1 MLTTNRREAL
11 AMGAVMLGAAATGA
25 CREGDAPPAAPRAGL
40 AADLV
45 LLNGRVY
52 TVDAARPRAEAFAIQ
67 NGHFLAVG
75 SSDEMRSLVGKGTEV
90 IDAQGMTVT
99 PGFIDAHSHPAW
111 GGVEELVNVN
121 LDLRSIAEIVEA
133 LRKRAAETPP
143 GEWVMGFKYD
153 DTKVK
158 DGRQL
163 NIDDL
168 DAAAPD
174 HPVYVVHRGGH
185 TTWYN
190 SAAFARAG
198 VTAQTPD
205 PPGGHIYREGGRL
218 TGRIAERADEL
229 FQRVRPSGSTR
240 EQREAG
246 VALISEL
253 MTAAGLT
260 SVTDA
265 QCSKDFAVAY
275 QDAYRAGS
283 MRFRVSMLARG
294 DQSMDSGPV
303 LYQELADAGIYSGFG
318 DSWLRLVGVKFIA
331 DGSASERTMAMSTP
345 YVGRPDDFGILT
357 MTQEEIDAAVE
368 DAHRRRFQ
376 IGIHANGDVAIDM
389 VLKAYERAQ
398 RIAPR
403 PDPRHRLEHCSLVNP
418 DLLKRIK
425 ATGSIPTPFYTYV
438 HYHGNKWSEY
448 GEEKMESMFAHR
460 SFLDHGIPV
469 AGASDYI
476 PGPYEPLMAIQSMV
490 TRTDMAGR
498 VWGPSQ
504 RVTVDEAL
512 RICTL
517 NGAYASFEEGVKGS
531 ITAGKLADFTLL
543 ADDPHDVAPERI
555 KQIEVVRTVVGGRT
569 MHAKG

>member
-1 MLTTNRREAL
+1 MPTISRREAL
-11 AMGAVMLGAAATGA
+11 AMGTALFGAAATGA
-25 CREGDAPPAAPRAGL
+25 CRGSDAPPTGTRGDF

-45 LLNGRVY
+45 LLDGRVY
-52 TVDAARPRAEAFAIQ
+52 TVDDARPRVAAFAVQ
-67 NGHFLAVG
+67 NGRFLAVG
-75 SSDEMRSLVGKGTEV
+75 SSDEMRSFVGANTEIV
-90 IDAQGMTVT
+90 DARGMTVT

-133 LRKRAAETPP
+133 LRARAAETPP

-158 DGRQL
+158 DGRQ
-163 NIDDL
+163 IHITDL

-205 PPGGHIYREGGRL
+205 PPGGHIYKEDGRL

-265 QCSKDFAVAY
+265 QCSKDYAVAY
-275 QDAYRAGS
+275 QDAYRAGT
-283 MRFRVSMLARG
+283 MRFRVSFLANG
-294 DQSMDSGPV
+294 DE
-303 LYQELADAGIYSGFG
+303 LYHDLKAAGIYSGFG
-318 DSWLRLVGVKFIA
+318 DEWLRLGGVKFVA

-345 YVGRPDDFGILT
+345 YVGRPEDFGILT

-368 DAHRRRFQ
+368 DAHRHRFQ

-389 VLKAYERAQ
+389 VLKAYERVQ
-398 RIAPR
+398 EIAPR

-418 DLLKRIK
+418 DLLTRIK
-425 ATGSIPTPFYTYV
+425 AMGAIPTPFYTYV

-460 SFLDHGIPV
+460 SFLDRGIPV

-490 TRTDMAGR
+490 TRTDMDGR
-498 VWGPSQ
+498 LWGPSQ
-504 RVTVDEAL
+504 KISVDEAL
-512 RICTL
+512 RICTVH
-517 NGAYASFEEGVKGS
+517 GAHASFEEGVKGS
-531 ITAGKLADFTLL
+531 ITPGKLADFVLL
-543 ADDPHDVAPERI
+543 SDDPHDVEPDRI
-555 KQIEVVRTVVGGRT
+555 KEIEVVRTVVGGRAV
-569 MHAKG
+569 HSVG